1 MAKVNIKE
9 KVGERIRYYRKIN
22 NLSQIGLGLAAG
34 INIAHLG
41 QIELGRKAVTI
52 VTLDKI
58 CKVLDVS
65 ISELLNF
72 EPKKTKKNN
81 NIYINKIISAINK
94 MSPDE
99 AEKVADIFMQIINLV
114 HVK

>member
-41 QIELGRKAVTI
+41 QIELGRNSFTA
-52 VTLDKI
+52 
-58 CKVLDVS
+58 
-65 ISELLNF
+65 
-72 EPKKTKKNN
+72 
-81 NIYINKIISAINK
+81 
-94 MSPDE
+94 
-99 AEKVADIFMQIINLV
+99 
-114 HVK
+114 

>member
-22 NLSQIGLGLAAG
+22 NLSHIGLGLAAG

-81 NIYINKIISAINK
+81 VYINKIISAINK